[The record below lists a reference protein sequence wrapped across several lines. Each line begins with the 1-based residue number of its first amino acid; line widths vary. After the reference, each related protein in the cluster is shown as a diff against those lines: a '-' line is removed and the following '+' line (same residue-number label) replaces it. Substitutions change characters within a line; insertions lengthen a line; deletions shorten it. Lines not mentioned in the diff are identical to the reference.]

1 MWPFDDA
8 QTRRRNTI
16 LDLFEKLATK
26 QRDENQFLHLE
37 ADKIKTERIEF
48 EEEMKLLEKEN
59 DALKKEITDF
69 DNIIRYNQAVKNAKD
84 IRDTPHF
91 FELKQKMIYDQLEIL
106 KHVTSLLSERE
117 NNIRHCYDLLTTR
130 IVPLLAKLNE
140 LRANDQSMPKR
151 EYIATTEYYSNA
163 LLQFIRA
170 KKEMQEHNMQ
180 SVLEQERLLRVKS
193 DKEYQKEQIS
203 KRTSELTELA
213 ERMIKSER
221 KNVKTTDNTK
231 SILRRAA

>member
-37 ADKIKTERIEF
+37 ADKIKIERIKF
-48 EEEMKLLEKEN
+48 EEEVKLLEKELE
-59 DALKKEITDF
+59 ALKIEISDF
-69 DNIIRYNQAVKNAKD
+69 EGITRYNQIVKNAKD

-91 FELKQKMIYDQLEIL
+91 FELKQKTIYDQMEIL
-106 KHVTSLLSERE
+106 KTVNSLLADRE
-117 NNIRHCYDLLTTR
+117 NNIRRCYELLTTR
-130 IVPLLAKLNE
+130 IMPLLGKLNE
-140 LRANDQSMPKR
+140 LRANDQTMPKR
-151 EYIATTEYYSNA
+151 EYVATTEYYSTA

-170 KKEMQEHNMQ
+170 KKQMQEHNMQ
-180 SVLEQERLLRVKS
+180 SIIEQERLLRVKS
-193 DKEYQKEQIS
+193 DKQYQKEQIS
-203 KRTSELTELA
+203 KRTRELTELA
-213 ERMIKSER
+213 ERMIKSET
-221 KNVKTTDNTK
+221 KNVDSANKER